1 MRSGELARLAGVS
14 VRALRHYH
22 AIGLLPEPPRHE
34 NGYRDYDAAALLRVL
49 RIRQLASLGFS
60 LERIAAVLDE
70 AEVAQEASS
79 ADAQLAELDV
89 QLARQIELLQE
100 QRATVARLR
109 EAGVAPHVPE
119 RAASVLATLEKVVE
133 MAHDV
138 GFLGWALTEEDR
150 LALGIM
156 AHLGPEE
163 ELAEQ
168 ERVFAAIMARGLLPE
183 YLRVSELVEALP
195 EDASPEVREQAV
207 AACVGFLERVLDCFD
222 ARNWLRTNTAYD
234 DIVEGISYGSFNEVQ
249 HEVSRR
255 IFAQVTELLEE
266 REAMRRASLD
276 PDATS

>member
-60 LERIAAVLDE
+60 LERIAPMLDE
-70 AEVAQEASS
+70 AEAGREASS
-79 ADAQLAELDV
+79 ADARLAELDAR
-89 QLARQIELLQE
+89 LARQIELLQE

-109 EAGVAPHVPE
+109 ETGVAPHVPE
-119 RAASVLATLEKVVE
+119 RAAGVLATLDKVAE
-133 MAHDV
+133 TAHDV
-138 GFLGWALTEEDR
+138 GFLGWALTEKDR
-150 LALGIM
+150 LALGIQ

-168 ERVFAAIMARGLLPE
+168 ERVFAAIMERGLLPE

-195 EDASPEVREQAV
+195 EDASPEVREQAA
-207 AACVGFLERVLDCFD
+207 AACVGFLEQVLDCFD
-222 ARNWLRTNTAYD
+222 ARNWLRADTAYD
-234 DIVEGISYGSFNEVQ
+234 GIVEGISYGSFNETQ
-249 HEVSRR
+249 REVSER
-255 IFAQVTELLEE
+255 IFARVTELLGE
-266 REAMRRASLD
+266 REAARRAALD
-276 PDATS
+276 PDAAS